1 MTVTGTKTTTL
12 SLAILLFA
20 FSTGLLG
27 APVDSRITAVT
38 VYGDRAIVTRTASRD
53 LPAGEHTLA
62 FENLPT
68 ALVDQSL
75 QASGRGIAGAT
86 ILDVSVQNIFV
97 EANANDR
104 VRAVEDQ
111 LKSLQKQRRVLDD
124 RVKILEEQR
133 GFVQRMLAA
142 ATGPVAVAIPGAA
155 PARPGLDEWQKLF
168 EYAEQS
174 LGKIAAELQSI
185 DTQREDLQ
193 AKESVFNR
201 QLAELRGARG
211 RQSKTIKVRVTLASA
226 GRLDVSVRYAIANA
240 GWSPAYD
247 ARLRSADRAVELS
260 YFGIVRNGTGEDW
273 NDVSLTL
280 STARPNIGGAAP
292 ELRPWIADVLRPRG
306 GTDLPVVGNNVVE
319 LRTITNPDLV
329 GGIRSIPID
338 AELGRGNGQIQIQT
352 RDGKSADRDAV
363 ALAATVESAVTSATF
378 KIPVAVSI
386 PGDSTIQKVAIK
398 ESRLV
403 ATLQFQSTP
412 KLIEAAFLSANANN
426 TTDYPLLAGPMNTF
440 FDDTFV
446 ATSNLKTVMPGENFD
461 LALGVDDGISVKRR
475 VVNRFTE
482 DTGLTNK
489 TRRVTYEVVVAITNN
504 KTTLERVVFKEPT
517 PLSRDEKIVVKLL
530 TPQEKEIG
538 SLPSPKEVTREEDGK
553 LVWRINLKPGEK
565 REFSLKLSIE
575 HPGDTAV
582 SGLD

>member
-38 VYGDRAIVTRTASRD
+38 VYGDRAIVTRTASSD

-97 EANANDR
+97 EANANER

-193 AKESVFNR
+193 AKSRYSIGSSQNCAEPGGASPR
-201 QLAELRGARG
+201 QLRCASRLRRLDGLMSRFAMRSPMPDGARPMT
-211 RQSKTIKVRVTLASA
+211 RVCAVQIEQSS
-226 GRLDVSVRYAIANA
+226 
-240 GWSPAYD
+240 SP
-247 ARLRSADRAVELS
+247 
-260 YFGIVRNGTGEDW
+260 
-273 NDVSLTL
+273 
-280 STARPNIGGAAP
+280 
-292 ELRPWIADVLRPRG
+292 
-306 GTDLPVVGNNVVE
+306 
-319 LRTITNPDLV
+319 
-329 GGIRSIPID
+329 
-338 AELGRGNGQIQIQT
+338 
-352 RDGKSADRDAV
+352 
-363 ALAATVESAVTSATF
+363 
-378 KIPVAVSI
+378 
-386 PGDSTIQKVAIK
+386 
-398 ESRLV
+398 
-403 ATLQFQSTP
+403 
-412 KLIEAAFLSANANN
+412 
-426 TTDYPLLAGPMNTF
+426 
-440 FDDTFV
+440 
-446 ATSNLKTVMPGENFD
+446 
-461 LALGVDDGISVKRR
+461 ISVLFGTALVKIG
-475 VVNRFTE
+475 TM
-482 DTGLTNK
+482 
-489 TRRVTYEVVVAITNN
+489 
-504 KTTLERVVFKEPT
+504 
-517 PLSRDEKIVVKLL
+517 SR
-530 TPQEKEIG
+530 
-538 SLPSPKEVTREEDGK
+538 
-553 LVWRINLKPGEK
+553 
-565 REFSLKLSIE
+565 
-575 HPGDTAV
+575 
-582 SGLD
+582 